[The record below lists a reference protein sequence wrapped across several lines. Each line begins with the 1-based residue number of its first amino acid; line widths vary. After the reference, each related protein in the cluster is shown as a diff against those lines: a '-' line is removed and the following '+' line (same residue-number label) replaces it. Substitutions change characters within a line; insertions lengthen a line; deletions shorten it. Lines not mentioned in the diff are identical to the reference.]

1 MAEAV
6 VKKPTTKVIDTWKT
20 KRWYKIISPQM
31 LGANQIGETVAAEE
45 SQLIGRTINISLGAI
60 INDMKK
66 QNTNAILEITKIN
79 AGNAETEIKKLE
91 IVPSSIR
98 RMVRKGKE
106 RIDLSLVCAT
116 KDNVLIRI
124 KPFVATRG
132 KVGGSVLTK
141 MTNLLDAVLRVEASR
156 TNYENLMADVIHG
169 KLQKTA
175 KQRLNKL
182 YPVKTSEIRSIE
194 KTIFAGKLPPVPV
207 LPEIVEEKLEETE
220 EEKIA
225 KKAQHEDNIEI
236 TEIKSEEKH
245 QGKALSISSADEK
258 QKKAKKAEA

>member
-1 MAEAV
+1 MAEQAP

-20 KRWYKIISPQM
+20 KKWYKILSPQL
-31 LGANQIGETVAAEE
+31 LGAQQIGETIAVED
-45 SQLIGRTINISLGAI
+45 SQLIGRTINISLGAV

-66 QNTNAILEITKIN
+66 QSTNAIFEITKVN
-79 AGNAETEIKKLE
+79 AGVAETQIKKLE

-116 KDNVLIRI
+116 KDNVIIRI

-141 MTNLLDAVLRVEASR
+141 MTNLLDAVLRVEASK
-156 TNYENLMADVIHG
+156 TNYENLIADIIHG

-182 YPVKTSEIRSIE
+182 YPVKTSEIRSVE
-194 KTIFAGKLPPVPV
+194 KTMFAGKLPPIPV
-207 LPEIVEEKLEETE
+207 LPEIVEKQIEETE
-220 EEKIA
+220 EDKIS
-225 KKAQHEDNIEI
+225 KKTRTKHEDNIGI
-236 TEIKSEEKH
+236 TEIKSDEVEEEKV
-245 QGKALSISSADEK
+245 
-258 QKKAKKAEA
+258 KKSKKAEA